1 MTTTPALTRVTIRP
15 GSLADSHGEPVT
27 VGVPLPPG
35 RVRDAARLVAWAG
48 APLPTA
54 ATVLERW
61 PDGSVRWALLDLRLD
76 VPAAGLVVEIHDGR
90 AGAPGAPA
98 LTVARA
104 GRGAVVTDGTRRLEL
119 DLDHAGLITSCS
131 VGGRPAFVC
140 DEPLVQVRDHDGQAV
155 TITWSDLDVAHESAL
170 RAVLAVRGTAPLPD
184 GGRLQVTL
192 HVTVGAGC
200 DAIGLGLDLHNP
212 RAARHDGGFWE
223 LGDPGSVRLQGVAL
237 AWATPSPAQGARVS
251 LERDMPEQP
260 VALPVT
266 IAQHASGG
274 EHWQSRVHVN
284 AAGVVGLDERGYTV
298 RAGESAHSGLRA
310 TPALVC
316 AHAGGALGVTSR
328 LFWEVF
334 PRALDVSADG
344 RVRYWCLPVTRE
356 AHELQGGERFDADC
370 WIGIGDGASPL
381 PAWCRTPAT
390 ALPAIDGVAVAEV
403 LPHLQPAGTSAHPV
417 YETLIAAAVEGDDTF
432 LAKRERID
440 EYGWRHFGDL
450 YADHENG
457 TEPGRQFVSHYN
469 NQYDAVLGL
478 TLQALRHDDHRWWRM
493 ASDLARH
500 VSRIDVYWTTEDRA
514 AYNGGQF
521 WHTGHYTDAGT
532 STHRTYPRNSGLHG
546 GGPSNEQCYP
556 HGLLL
561 HYFLTGDRV
570 CRDAVVG
577 LGEWMI
583 AADDGRLA
591 RFPLPWLSTAPT
603 GGASATESADYH
615 GPGRGVANAILA
627 LLHAHRVTGDAR
639 FADKAEALVRR
650 VIHPD
655 DDIASLHL
663 LEVERRWSYTVC
675 LQALGRYLWV
685 HEARGTDARW
695 NYARACLLHYA
706 RWMAEHEYCYL
717 DKPEVLEFPTETWAA
732 QDIRKSEVFDLAAW
746 HAPTAEERARFL
758 ERARFF
764 HERSLQ
770 TLAASPTRTRTR
782 PVVLLLQ
789 YGHARGWFERATPAA
804 PLRPA
809 PAGPWPPPSRFVPQ
823 RTIAVRRLKW
833 VVIAAAA
840 AALSGAA
847 LLVRAVIG

>member
-1 MTTTPALTRVTIRP
+1 MTTSPALTRVTIRP
-15 GSLADSHGEPVT
+15 GAGGSRREPVS

-35 RVRDAARLVAWAG
+35 RVPDAARLVAFSG

-61 PDGSVRWALLDLRLD
+61 PDGSVRWALLDLLLD
-76 VPAAGLVVEIHDGR
+76 VPAEGLAVDIRDDG
-90 AGAPGAPA
+90 PA
-98 LTVARA
+98 ATGVDPLVLSRT
-104 GRGAVVTDGTRRLEL
+104 GRGAVVTDGVRRVAI
-119 DLDHAGLITSCS
+119 DLDHPGLLTSCT
-131 VGGRPAFVC
+131 VGGRTVLASR
-140 DEPLVQVRDHDGQAV
+140 EALVHLLDRDGQPV
-155 TITWSDLDVAHESAL
+155 TIAWAALDVLHESAL
-170 RAVLAVRGTAPLPD
+170 RVVLAARGVASPGD
-184 GGRLQVTL
+184 GGRVEVTL
-192 HVTVGAGC
+192 RVTLVAGS
-200 DAIGLGLDLHNP
+200 DVVGLGLDLHNP

-223 LGDPGSVRLQGVAL
+223 LGDPGSVLLQGVAL
-237 AWATPSPAQGARVS
+237 VVATPTPPTGARVS
-251 LERDMPEQP
+251 LERGAPDQP
-260 VALPVT
+260 VALPVVV
-266 IAQHASGG
+266 AQHASGG

-284 AAGVVGLDERGYTV
+284 QAGVVALETRGYTLT
-298 RAGESAHSGLRA
+298 AGEETRSGLRA
-310 TPALVC
+310 NPALVC
-316 AHAGGALGVTSR
+316 THEGGAIGITSR

-334 PRALDVSADG
+334 PRAFEVAADG
-344 RVRYWCLPVTRE
+344 HLRCWCLPVTRE
-356 AHELQGGERFDADC
+356 AHELQGGERFDAEC
-370 WIGIGDGASPL
+370 WIGIGDLDAPL

-390 ALPAIDGVAVAEV
+390 ALPALDGVALAEV
-403 LPHLQPAGTSAHPV
+403 LPHLQSAAAGSHPV
-417 YETLIAAAVEGDDTF
+417 YEQLVAAAVDGDDTF

-457 TEPGRQFVSHYN
+457 TEPGRQFISHYN
-469 NQYDAVLGL
+469 NQYDAVLGM

-500 VSRIDVYWTTEDRA
+500 VSRIDIYWTTEDRA

-561 HYFLTGDRV
+561 HYFLTGDVV

-627 LLHAHRVTGDAR
+627 LLLAHRVSGDAR

-650 VIHPD
+650 VIHPE
-655 DDIASLHL
+655 DDIASLRL

-685 HEARGTDARW
+685 HEARGQDARW

-746 HAPTAEERARFL
+746 HATSAEERARFL
-758 ERARFF
+758 ERARYF

-789 YGHARGWFERATPAA
+789 YGYARAWFERTTPAA

-809 PAGPWPPPSRFVPQ
+809 PGGPWPPPTGFEPQ
-823 RTIAVRRLKW
+823 RTLAVRRLKW
-833 VVIAAAA
+833 LVGAAAA
-840 AALSGAA
+840 TVLAGAA
-847 LLVRAVIG
+847 LLVWALIA